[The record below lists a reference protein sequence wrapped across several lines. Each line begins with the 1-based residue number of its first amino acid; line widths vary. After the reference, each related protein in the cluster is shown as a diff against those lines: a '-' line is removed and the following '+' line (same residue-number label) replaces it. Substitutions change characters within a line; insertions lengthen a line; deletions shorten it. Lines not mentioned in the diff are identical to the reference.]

1 MTNAQI
7 IVRRFFTLLAV
18 SSLFA
23 TVPRLYAKAYF
34 ASESEMIALAE
45 IIAIVNISGV
55 EQAETR
61 STSFNYYEIAH
72 ATVEQTLKGT
82 LPKNVKLY
90 GAENFICA
98 QVRYTPGR
106 RLVFLQRNGDLL
118 AGCNWHLGVRPIK
131 GDEVEWYKPGERLG
145 LSWQP
150 LDAVLARIK
159 KSIK

>member
-1 MTNAQI
+1 MSNAQF
-7 IVRRFFTLLAV
+7 IVRRFLTLLSV

-23 TVPRLYAKAYF
+23 MVPHLYAKAYF
-34 ASESEMIALAE
+34 ASESEMIERAE
-45 IIAIVNISGV
+45 IIAIVNISAV
-55 EQAETR
+55 EQAETK
-61 STSFNYYEIAH
+61 STPFNYYEIAH

-82 LPKNVKLY
+82 LPKAVKLY

-98 QVRYTPGR
+98 QISYTPGR
-106 RLVFLQRNGDLL
+106 RLVFLRRDGDLL

-131 GDEVEWYKPGERLG
+131 GEEVEWYKPEGRG

-150 LDAVLARIK
+150 LEAVLARIK